1 MDNMNLQNNG
11 MNQPGK
17 ADGMGIASLVLGI
30 VSIVMSCCITYIGL
44 GCGIVGVILGVM
56 SNQKN
61 KNGIT
66 TAGIVCSIIGIVLS
80 IILIIIGIVF
90 GEVLTELLYKLL
102 YSM

>member
-11 MNQPGK
+11 MNEPGK

-44 GCGIVGVILGVM
+44 GCGIVGVILGFM
-56 SNQKN
+56 SNKKQKN
-61 KNGIT
+61 GVT

-80 IILIIIGIVF
+80 IIMIIVGIVF
-90 GEVLTELLYKLL
+90 GAALTEALYN
-102 YSM
+102 M